1 MSIAIALGV
10 TTPETPY
17 ADMAAGSDPESVEA
31 SPAVNQK
38 SYSNHSCGNVQNH
51 GYRGLPYAMQ
61 QSSVVCC
68 QDHNYGAPPP
78 PTPPASP
85 LSQTIIPRLELNGVA
100 RGRYQSPHAHAH
112 SHAHPRPDQEHSAD
126 SETSSEEEEEEGSVP
141 SAWCHC
147 SLTQDGFLIK
157 CESCRGL
164 ERRKALDGQ
173 RRKAE
178 NVSGGESSGTES
190 GDEEVSPSTVSYTAT
205 QHTPTSI
212 TLTVNRVKRS
222 KAKKRKKST
231 DKSRTTPKAKKIK
244 AFREGSRKSMRM
256 KNSTT
261 EASALDENTAEG
273 WETRIRQW
281 TDQYEEA
288 LANQY
293 SADVQTLLQLAK
305 PSSPAPSPDTI
316 NRTELACN
324 NTVLSSQ
331 MQLQVG
337 RVTRVQ
343 KHRKILRAAR
353 DLEPDTLII
362 EYRGKVML
370 KQQFEVNGHF
380 FKKPYPFVLFYSK
393 FNDVEMCVDAR
404 TFGNDAR
411 FIRRS
416 CTPNAEVRHMIS
428 EGMIHLCIYAVS
440 QITKDSEVTI
450 GFDYEFNS
458 CNYKVDCACHR
469 GNQNC
474 PVQKHNL
481 SPMDS
486 LPSQPASG
494 PALPVLPGAETRRRR
509 ARRRELEGGGAPTA
523 GSDDSNQQPNGDAQD
538 REHGASDAEDGLLD
552 GMKQEE
558 GEEGEL
564 DDNGVLISSR
574 RSREDRAALETME
587 RRRRRVVQGA
597 ADEPKQEPGAPEEG
611 EVTGLSPAGPNPTS
625 SAGTSGGVSTRRTSY
640 ATEAPVETDSK
651 PVTAAPAA
659 PKPPP
664 ARSSKPRPKSR
675 ISRYRSGSAQR
686 ARRQRQALA
695 QQAAEG
701 AGGEDGAPGASQ
713 GDLGQGEGALGA
725 GQAQDGDGYGG
736 AGSGALG
743 NRANLRYPKTK
754 KYLVTEWL
762 NDKIP
767 ERAEPEAERPLRI
780 TTDPTVLATT
790 LNMLPGLSHA
800 SLICTAPKHYVRFG
814 SPFTPE
820 RRRRP
825 LAVDASYGSCKK
837 RWIKQ
842 ALDESKSSLSPED
855 SGVSSSSNQKL
866 SAPFKKRKSKHAH
879 EMLSSPPDSSAS
891 GSDLL
896 LRPLSPITP
905 PPPSDPGHSL
915 RPALS
920 TSCALYLGAE
930 DEQQNGATMPY
941 SPLTSLPTSRC
952 NTPLQFENISSPEAS
967 PVHRPESLSPEPCL
981 RSDFDSIRNATFPDL
996 SMTSSLDS
1004 PVPVPEDFP
1013 AVSPSPLSL
1022 SGGGTPLTPVSTS
1035 APGDSSTGTRSGES
1049 QAREQAFRTE
1059 FNLIYAC
1066 SPLNANLGEGLG
1078 PRGPLT
1084 DRRHSQ
1090 SEGSFSP
1097 AESYFGAVSGQGL
1110 LSETGAG
1117 SLSPYP
1123 EPHYGG
1129 GYPDSGT
1136 PPHPSNP
1143 PQKKKRGNVITV
1155 SQLPGCQPGYQALAV
1170 RGHCKPM
1177 QNMVNILALTS
1188 YLLEVCMKMFCFFC
1202 LFCFAF
1208 AFNPTPLS
1216 SHANEHS
1223 TISSGI
1229 ICHGDLY
1236 SRCPQIHTCLVQH
1249 SYSFDQKGNFSL
1261 FICLSFFSW
1270 CGVGAI
1276 QCPVRMAPGDAHN
1289 DPAILHVSL
1298 LEYRKRKQGTRDTE
1312 SVGSMGT
1319 PTRPSSLCPSTES
1332 PGGPRS
1338 LLQPPTSPHSSFSSP
1353 AHQAF
1358 PQIEEVSP
1366 PDLSSSSSAGSGP
1379 RPQEGI
1385 SWIVPTTVERL
1396 REGQGVLERVLR
1408 GNLKMERALKRTDPG
1423 DHGNSRDK
1431 DADSV
1436 ETDRYDLTTASP
1448 LRSPHPYSPSVYQHQ
1463 PHLSEP
1469 HVTSDSSVSPFRS
1482 SYSPSPSYPRPLAQD
1497 HAPQPT
1503 QSTPPTSASSSSSS
1517 SSSISSLDSSVSG
1530 TSRPVGGAVQD
1541 ASYPSSS
1548 HLKASLLNSGLLSAS
1563 SSPPVPRSQSH
1574 SKTDIS
1580 GGGAGCGGSGLL
1592 TGSAASHAS
1601 RLAQQGSGSGRG
1613 IQANSRLLS
1622 APSSQHYPPR
1632 GAPLNQFQHPPLQ
1645 GSGVRTQTGSY

>member
-261 EASALDENTAEG
+261 EANALDENTAEG

-458 CNYKVDCACHR
+458 W

-651 PVTAAPAA
+651 PVTAAPAT

-743 NRANLRYPKTK
+743 NKANLRYPKTK

-855 SGVSSSSNQKL
+855 SGVSSSSNQSNGSSYHPFKAEL

-1177 QNMVNILALTS
+1177 QNMV
-1188 YLLEVCMKMFCFFC
+1188 
-1202 LFCFAF
+1202 
-1208 AFNPTPLS
+1208 
-1216 SHANEHS
+1216 
-1223 TISSGI
+1223 
-1229 ICHGDLY
+1229 
-1236 SRCPQIHTCLVQH
+1236 
-1249 SYSFDQKGNFSL
+1249 
-1261 FICLSFFSW
+1261 
-1270 CGVGAI
+1270 
-1276 QCPVRMAPGDAHN
+1276 
-1289 DPAILHVSL
+1289 SL

-1366 PDLSSSSSAGSGP
+1366 PDLSSSSGSSAGSGP
-1379 RPQEGI
+1379 RLQEGI

-1469 HVTSDSSVSPFRS
+1469 HVTSDSSASPFRS

-1580 GGGAGCGGSGLL
+1580 VGGAGCGGSGLL

>member
-51 GYRGLPYAMQ
+51 GYRGLPYA
-61 QSSVVCC
+61 
-68 QDHNYGAPPP
+68 DHNYGAPPP

-261 EASALDENTAEG
+261 EANALDENTVEG

-651 PVTAAPAA
+651 PVTAAPAT

-743 NRANLRYPKTK
+743 NKANLRYPKTK

-855 SGVSSSSNQKL
+855 SGVSSSSNQSNGSSYHPFKAEL

-1143 PQKKKRGNVITV
+1143 PQKKK
-1155 SQLPGCQPGYQALAV
+1155 
-1170 RGHCKPM
+1170 
-1177 QNMVNILALTS
+1177 
-1188 YLLEVCMKMFCFFC
+1188 
-1202 LFCFAF
+1202 
-1208 AFNPTPLS
+1208 
-1216 SHANEHS
+1216 
-1223 TISSGI
+1223 
-1229 ICHGDLY
+1229 
-1236 SRCPQIHTCLVQH
+1236 
-1249 SYSFDQKGNFSL
+1249 
-1261 FICLSFFSW
+1261 
-1270 CGVGAI
+1270 
-1276 QCPVRMAPGDAHN
+1276 
-1289 DPAILHVSL
+1289 VSL

-1366 PDLSSSSSAGSGP
+1366 PDLSSSSGSSAGSGP

-1469 HVTSDSSVSPFRS
+1469 HVTSDSSASPFRS

-1580 GGGAGCGGSGLL
+1580 VGGAGCGGSGLL
-1592 TGSAASHAS
+1592 TGGAASHAS

>member
-51 GYRGLPYAMQ
+51 GYRGLPYA
-61 QSSVVCC
+61 
-68 QDHNYGAPPP
+68 DHNYGAPPP

-231 DKSRTTPKAKKIK
+231 DKSRTTPKAKKI
-244 AFREGSRKSMRM
+244 

-855 SGVSSSSNQKL
+855 SGVSSSSNQSNGSSYHPFKAEL

-1143 PQKKKRGNVITV
+1143 PQKKK
-1155 SQLPGCQPGYQALAV
+1155 
-1170 RGHCKPM
+1170 
-1177 QNMVNILALTS
+1177 
-1188 YLLEVCMKMFCFFC
+1188 
-1202 LFCFAF
+1202 
-1208 AFNPTPLS
+1208 
-1216 SHANEHS
+1216 
-1223 TISSGI
+1223 
-1229 ICHGDLY
+1229 
-1236 SRCPQIHTCLVQH
+1236 
-1249 SYSFDQKGNFSL
+1249 
-1261 FICLSFFSW
+1261 
-1270 CGVGAI
+1270 
-1276 QCPVRMAPGDAHN
+1276 
-1289 DPAILHVSL
+1289 VSL

>member
-244 AFREGSRKSMRM
+244 
-256 KNSTT
+256 NSTT
-261 EASALDENTAEG
+261 EANALDENTAEG

-651 PVTAAPAA
+651 PVTAAPAT

-743 NRANLRYPKTK
+743 NKANLRYPKTK

-855 SGVSSSSNQKL
+855 SGVSSSSNQSNGSSYHPFKAEL

-1177 QNMVNILALTS
+1177 QNMV
-1188 YLLEVCMKMFCFFC
+1188 
-1202 LFCFAF
+1202 
-1208 AFNPTPLS
+1208 
-1216 SHANEHS
+1216 
-1223 TISSGI
+1223 
-1229 ICHGDLY
+1229 
-1236 SRCPQIHTCLVQH
+1236 
-1249 SYSFDQKGNFSL
+1249 
-1261 FICLSFFSW
+1261 
-1270 CGVGAI
+1270 
-1276 QCPVRMAPGDAHN
+1276 
-1289 DPAILHVSL
+1289 SL

-1366 PDLSSSSSAGSGP
+1366 PDLSSSSGSSAGSGP
-1379 RPQEGI
+1379 RLQEGI

-1469 HVTSDSSVSPFRS
+1469 HVTSDSSASPFRS

-1580 GGGAGCGGSGLL
+1580 VGGAGCGGSGLL

>member
-51 GYRGLPYAMQ
+51 GYRGLPYA
-61 QSSVVCC
+61 
-68 QDHNYGAPPP
+68 DHNYGAPPP

-261 EASALDENTAEG
+261 EANALDENTVEG

-651 PVTAAPAA
+651 PVTAAPAT

-743 NRANLRYPKTK
+743 NKANLRYPKTK

-855 SGVSSSSNQKL
+855 SGVSSSSNQSNGSSYHPFKAEL

-1177 QNMVNILALTS
+1177 QNMV
-1188 YLLEVCMKMFCFFC
+1188 
-1202 LFCFAF
+1202 
-1208 AFNPTPLS
+1208 
-1216 SHANEHS
+1216 
-1223 TISSGI
+1223 
-1229 ICHGDLY
+1229 
-1236 SRCPQIHTCLVQH
+1236 
-1249 SYSFDQKGNFSL
+1249 
-1261 FICLSFFSW
+1261 
-1270 CGVGAI
+1270 
-1276 QCPVRMAPGDAHN
+1276 
-1289 DPAILHVSL
+1289 SL

-1366 PDLSSSSSAGSGP
+1366 PDLSSSSGSSAGSGP

-1469 HVTSDSSVSPFRS
+1469 HVTSDSSASPFRS

-1580 GGGAGCGGSGLL
+1580 VGGAGCGGSGLL
-1592 TGSAASHAS
+1592 TGGAASHAS

>member
-261 EASALDENTAEG
+261 EANALDENTVEG

-651 PVTAAPAA
+651 PVTAAPAT

-743 NRANLRYPKTK
+743 NKANLRYPKTK

-1177 QNMVNILALTS
+1177 QNMV
-1188 YLLEVCMKMFCFFC
+1188 
-1202 LFCFAF
+1202 
-1208 AFNPTPLS
+1208 
-1216 SHANEHS
+1216 
-1223 TISSGI
+1223 
-1229 ICHGDLY
+1229 
-1236 SRCPQIHTCLVQH
+1236 
-1249 SYSFDQKGNFSL
+1249 
-1261 FICLSFFSW
+1261 
-1270 CGVGAI
+1270 
-1276 QCPVRMAPGDAHN
+1276 
-1289 DPAILHVSL
+1289 SL

-1366 PDLSSSSSAGSGP
+1366 PDLSSSSGSSAGSGP

-1469 HVTSDSSVSPFRS
+1469 HVTSDSSASPFRS

-1580 GGGAGCGGSGLL
+1580 VGGAGCGGSGLL
-1592 TGSAASHAS
+1592 TGGAASHAS